1 MIFGHVAAKAA
12 GFGISPILLAL
23 SVLCAGSP
31 RALGQ
36 NSGIAFWDTAAAKQ
50 AAMLS
55 EILADDAG
63 RLAALRRYFVDAG
76 CTGDRLTEQPLRSAR
91 QGRRKKRPVQANLIC
106 TLPGESTQAIVVAA
120 WYPEHS
126 LYGGVTR
133 GWPDAVALPML
144 YHALR
149 AQLRRFT
156 FVLAALSGEDGER
169 IFLQTLGDTSQST
182 PLCLV
187 GLNALG
193 VGDPQFYPAPRKQ
206 VPSRG
211 WPLMDTLERE
221 ALRIADLQ
229 GYGQL
234 EQYLQAMGPVDRS
247 IYPNKLMDT
256 ASDMPRVMVYSGF
269 RMSASPAAFHQDFDF
284 TAYYLC
290 AIDRQLNPPAQAPQ

>member
-1 MIFGHVAAKAA
+1 MNFAHLTAKAA

-23 SVLCAGSP
+23 SVLWPGSL
-31 RALGQ
+31 AAAGQ
-36 NSGIAFWDTAAAKQ
+36 NSGIAFWDTPVAKQ

-55 EILADDAG
+55 EIPADDAG
-63 RLAALRRYFVDAG
+63 RLATLRHYFIDAG
-76 CTGDRLTEQPLRSAR
+76 CTGDRQTEQPLQSAGQR
-91 QGRRKKRPVQANLIC
+91 RRKKRPAGANLIC

-169 IFLQTLGDTSQST
+169 IFLQSLGVPSQPT
-182 PLCLV
+182 PLCFV
-187 GLNALG
+187 GLDGLG
-193 VGDPQFYPAPRKQ
+193 VGDPQFFPALRKQ
-206 VPSRG
+206 VPSSG
-211 WPLMDTLERE
+211 WPVMDTLERE

-234 EQYLQAMGPVDRS
+234 QQYLQAMGPVNRS
-247 IYPNKLMDT
+247 IYPNQLI
-256 ASDMPRVMVYSGF
+256 DMVRDIPRVMVYSGF
-269 RMSASPAAFHQDFDF
+269 RMSATPAAFRQDFDF

-290 AIDRQLNPPAQAPQ
+290 AIDRQLKPPAQAQQ